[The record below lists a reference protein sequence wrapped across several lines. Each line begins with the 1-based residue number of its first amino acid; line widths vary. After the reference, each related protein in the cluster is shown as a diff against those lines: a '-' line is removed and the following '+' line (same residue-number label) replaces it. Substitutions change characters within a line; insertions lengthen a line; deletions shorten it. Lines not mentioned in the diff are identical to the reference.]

1 MDRRVPGTREALPP
15 TNLYV
20 THDIPPEASMSEESF
35 PFQVH
40 GAARTEVLARCRSVI
55 ANWGLTMPAVE
66 PLALDFGLGRFSE
79 IGEIEFWV
87 ANEEAAGYCGK
98 FLFVDDNQT
107 CPYHR
112 HDLKHETFFVMK
124 GAVRMVIDG
133 EEKVLRE
140 GDTLVMPPGQRH
152 SFTGVGP
159 ALLLEVSMP
168 SRRNDNFFADRGIG
182 DDGII

>member
-1 MDRRVPGTREALPP
+1 
-15 TNLYV
+15 
-20 THDIPPEASMSEESF
+20 
-35 PFQVH
+35 
-40 GAARTEVLARCRSVI
+40 
-55 ANWGLTMPAVE
+55 MPAVE

-98 FLFVDDNQT
+98 FLFVDDHQT

-140 GDTLVMPPGQRH
+140 GDTWSCRPDSVTPSRAWVRRCCWRSRCRAAGTTTSLRIGASGTMG
-152 SFTGVGP
+152 SFEGVG
-159 ALLLEVSMP
+159 S
-168 SRRNDNFFADRGIG
+168 
-182 DDGII
+182 